1 MLTEKPHGIQ
11 LNDLFPMGKILE
23 MENEKKISSLVKDLR
38 SLSDSSVKDSDR
50 YSLYPIRDKSTFMF
64 FNTHVGTVWN
74 NAEMDYTRDK
84 EDYEKLTTTQQYMLG
99 TILAFFSSAD
109 GVILDNLAFRFILE
123 ARSLEEKA
131 FYVVQQYME
140 LIHSEGYSLA
150 IHSLVSDPEKRKEL
164 FEAADNHASVRRK
177 NQFMEKYLHSDIPKV
192 YRLVAFACA
201 EGIFFLSAFLVVFWF
216 RSQGKL
222 ANFIF
227 LNEQVSKDETL
238 HRNFAVHLIKQ
249 LKEYLRS
256 LSIEVSSELIQEII
270 REAVDI
276 EVDFMCEL
284 LVEDQ
289 NDLTKEH
296 ATSYIYRLAN
306 ALLLDIEEEA
316 VYPERELPTWIND
329 LCMEQ
334 KSNSYEVRGG
344 NYRTRST
351 DEVEDKSSAYQ
362 GEEDDF

>member
-1 MLTEKPHGIQ
+1 
-11 LNDLFPMGKILE
+11 
-23 MENEKKISSLVKDLR
+23 MENEKKISSIVKDLR
-38 SLSDSSVKDSDR
+38 SLSDNVKDSDR
-50 YSLYPIRDKSTFMF
+50 YSLYPIRDRSTFRF

-74 NAEMDYTRDK
+74 NAEMDYSRDK

-150 IHSLVSDPEKRKEL
+150 IDSLISDPDKKREF

-177 NQFMEKYLHSDIPKV
+177 NQFMEKYLYSDIEKP

-249 LKEYLRS
+249 IKEYYRS
-256 LSIEVSSELIQEII
+256 LGMEVSSDLIKEIVL
-270 REAVDI
+270 EAVEI
-276 EVDFMCEL
+276 EIEFMQEL

-289 NDLTKEH
+289 NDLTKQH
-296 ATSYIYRLAN
+296 AISYIYRLAN
-306 ALLLDIEEEA
+306 SLLLDMEEEA
-316 VYPERELPTWIND
+316 TYPEQELPTWIND

-351 DEVEDKSSAYQ
+351 DEEEAETSAYQ

>member
-1 MLTEKPHGIQ
+1 
-11 LNDLFPMGKILE
+11 
-23 MENEKKISSLVKDLR
+23 MENEKKISSIVKDLR
-38 SLSDSSVKDSDR
+38 ALSGNVKDSDR
-50 YSLYPIRDKSTFMF
+50 YSLYPIRDKSTFKF
-64 FNTHVGTVWN
+64 FNTHVGTVWTN
-74 NAEMDYTRDK
+74 LEMDYSRDK
-84 EDYEKLTTTQQYMLG
+84 EDYEKLTPTQQYMLG

-131 FYVVQQYME
+131 FYVVQQFME
-140 LIHSEGYSLA
+140 LIHSEGYSMA
-150 IHSLVSDPEKRKEL
+150 IDALISDPEKRKEF

-177 NQFMEKYLHSDIPKV
+177 NQFMEKYLYSDIEKP

-238 HRNFAVHLIKQ
+238 HRNFAVHLIKDI
-249 LKEYLRS
+249 KEYLRS
-256 LSIEVSSELIQEII
+256 LGITVSSEKIKEII
-270 REAVDI
+270 HEAVEI
-276 EVDFMCEL
+276 EIDFMQEL
-284 LVEDQ
+284 LLEDQ

-296 ATSYIYRLAN
+296 AISYIYRLAN
-306 ALLLDIEEEA
+306 SLLLDIEEEA
-316 VYPERELPTWIND
+316 TYPERELPSWIND

-351 DEVEDKSSAYQ
+351 DEEEATSAYQ